1 MTADEI
7 ARNFGLHIHTARLFI
22 HAIMRRAD
30 GTRCRLEGRY
40 AHSSGS
46 TQMRLV
52 KYFSVLSLPD
62 SLSRSRSE
70 RDGRE

>member
-30 GTRCRLEGRY
+30 GTRCRLEGRCVRNPV
-40 AHSSGS
+40 SK
-46 TQMRLV
+46 QKRLV

-70 RDGRE
+70 RDGRD